1 MWRRRGGETLHNL
14 ISFTVEILKLLEL
27 LVLIVITGI
36 FYIPGAAEM
45 EAQYEG
51 RLFMQQTLA
60 EQAQVAVGGGH
71 RRDGS
76 GQSHRQHGSRQGYG
90 GKLVSLLLLF
100 FTYIFF
106 LVPSVYSTVHTTL
119 F

>member
-1 MWRRRGGETLHNL
+1 
-14 ISFTVEILKLLEL
+14 
-27 LVLIVITGI
+27 
-36 FYIPGAAEM
+36 M

-71 RRDGS
+71 RRDGP

-90 GKLVSLLLLF
+90 GKLVILLSLF
-100 FTYIFF
+100 FMYIY
-106 LVPSVYSTVHTTL
+106 LSTVCVLYCTHYAIL
-119 F
+119 RAYKQLG